1 MALQGSLEDIH
12 LSDLIQLVGVAGKTG
27 RFVLKRDDEIGSV
40 YIDNGNIVHAESG
53 GRKGENAFYYLSTW
67 DRGEFNFEANV
78 KAPEQSIV
86 KSYSNLL
93 MEAARRMDEWKILMR
108 KIPSENCIPEFI
120 VFDTEERR
128 QINLTTLEWVVVS
141 KIDGRRTVADI
152 AKECNLSLFDTTKIL
167 YGLIVAE
174 LIKIKTP

>member
-27 RFVLKRDDEIGSV
+27 RFVLKKDNEIGTV
-40 YIDNGNIVHAESG
+40 YIVHAESG
-53 GRKGENAFYYLSTW
+53 NRKGEDAFYYLSTW

-78 KAPEQSIV
+78 KAPEQTIV

-93 MEAARRMDEWKILMR
+93 MEAARRMDEWKILTR
-108 KIPSENCIPEFI
+108 KIPSENCIPEFV
-120 VFDTEERR
+120 VFDAKERR
-128 QINLTTLEWVVVS
+128 QINLTTLEWIVVS
-141 KIDGRRTVADI
+141 KIDGKRTVADI
-152 AKECNLSLFDTTKIL
+152 ARECNLSLFDTTKIL

-174 LIKIKTP
+174 LVRIKTP

>member
-27 RFVLKRDDEIGSV
+27 RFILRKGNEAGNV
-40 YIDNGNIVHAESG
+40 YIENGNIVHAECG
-53 GRKGENAFYYLSTW
+53 ARNGEDAFYYLSTW
-67 DRGEFNFEANV
+67 DKGEFNFEANI
-78 KAPEQSIV
+78 KAPEQTIT

-93 MEAARRMDEWKILMR
+93 MEAARRMDEWKILKR
-108 KIPSENCIPEFI
+108 KIPSENCVPEFV
-120 VFDTEERR
+120 VFDMKERR

-141 KIDGRRTVADI
+141 KIDGRRTVEEI
-152 AKECNLSLFDTTKIL
+152 AKESNLSLFDTTKIL

-174 LIKIKTP
+174 LVKIKTP